1 MCGISIKPVVPPQTR
16 LYPPDQQTTRCSCNN
31 SSSLGELCRLDTKKW
46 IGVSW
51 VHLLLFLSGAQSA
64 ADWFTPGAAASTPPK
79 KKINQF
85 VLTQSQLE
93 PQPAPWGRFVQN
105 RIHGPLVRYH
115 LCARSFPR
123 VCRRGGFNQSEKK
136 PNIYAALA
144 PVMLP
149 ESETVWAAAD
159 GHPPQSSLTNHR
171 RLSVRKPVARPGLP
185 VDACR
190 CSSGSSSAFK
200 AAAPGVDFCAAAAYL
215 LRPPFIQAG
224 GGGAA
229 AASWGG
235 AAPRSTHTADTQQT
249 HTNPPFS
256 SASFTSAGALPHKPV
271 QGGLSPEGAPKHNQ
285 LLAYLFE

>member
-1 MCGISIKPVVPPQTR
+1 MGSSAPLLIRSSKCSRLIHTR
-16 LYPPDQQTTRCSCNN
+16 SCCVNA
-31 SSSLGELCRLDTKKW
+31 T
-46 IGVSW
+46 
-51 VHLLLFLSGAQSA
+51 
-64 ADWFTPGAAASTPPK
+64 K

-235 AAPRSTHTADTQQT
+235 AAPRSTHTADTHKPSIQQRFI
-249 HTNPPFS
+249 HLCRG
-256 SASFTSAGALPHKPV
+256 AAAQTSAGGP
-271 QGGLSPEGAPKHNQ
+271 
-285 LLAYLFE
+285 